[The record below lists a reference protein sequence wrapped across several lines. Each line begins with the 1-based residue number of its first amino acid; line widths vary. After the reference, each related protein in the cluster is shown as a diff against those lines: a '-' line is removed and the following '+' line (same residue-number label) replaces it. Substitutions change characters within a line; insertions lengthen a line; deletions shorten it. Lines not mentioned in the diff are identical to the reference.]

1 MKDYILRAVTTDGAV
16 RASVAIT
23 TNMVDAART
32 THQLTP
38 TATAALGRLLT
49 AAAIMGDMMKGE
61 DDSLTLQIDGGGP
74 LGKLV
79 AISDSR
85 ANVKGYVSDPTVDL
99 PLKNGKLDVGDAVGK
114 NGLLGIIRDFGLKEP
129 YIGQVKLCTGEIGDD
144 IALYYA
150 QSEQIPSV
158 VALGVLVDRDYS
170 VKAAGGMI
178 LQVMPEATDEQILKL
193 EEMVKNMPAI
203 TTVLEEGATAEDI
216 LGFALASFS
225 GYTFEEATTA
235 YQCDC
240 SKERIERAVR
250 SLGRTEIQDIIEHQ
264 INAELTC
271 HFCNKKYVVTK
282 EELEEMLLEPE
293 NE

>member
-16 RASVAIT
+16 RVSAAVT
-23 TNMVDAART
+23 TDMVEAARQ
-32 THQLTP
+32 THMTTP

-49 AAAIMGDMMKGE
+49 ACAIMGDMMKGE
-61 DDSLTLQIDGGGP
+61 NDSLTLQVNGGGP
-74 LGKLV
+74 LGKMV

-99 PLKNGKLDVGDAVGK
+99 PLKNGKLDVGGAVGA

-129 YIGQVKLCTGEIGDD
+129 YVGQVKLCTGEIGDD

-150 QSEQIPSV
+150 QSEQIPSI
-158 VALGVLVDRDYS
+158 VALGVLVDRDYT

-193 EEMVKNMPAI
+193 EEMVKTMPAI
-203 TTVLEEGATAEDI
+203 TTMLEEGATPEDI
-216 LGFALASFS
+216 LAFALQNFD
-225 GYTFEEATTA
+225 GYTFEKSKTA
-235 YQCDC
+235 YHCDC

-250 SLGRTEIQDIIEHQ
+250 SLGKTEIQDIIDKQ

-282 EELEEMLLEPE
+282 EELTAMLTETDK
-293 NE
+293 

>member
-1 MKDYILRAVTTDGAV
+1 MKNYILRAVTTDGAV
-16 RASVAIT
+16 RVSAAVT
-23 TNMVDAART
+23 TDMVEAARQ
-32 THQLTP
+32 THHLTP

-49 AAAIMGDMMKGE
+49 ACAIMGDMMKGE
-61 DDSLTLQIDGGGP
+61 DDSLTLQINGGGP

-99 PLKNGKLDVGDAVGK
+99 PLKNGKLDVGGAVGK
-114 NGLLGIIRDFGLKEP
+114 DGLLGIIRDFGLKEP
-129 YIGQVKLCTGEIGDD
+129 YVGQVKLATGEIGDD

-150 QSEQIPSV
+150 QSEQIPSI
-158 VALGVLVDRDYS
+158 VALGVLVERDYT

-193 EEMVKNMPAI
+193 EEMVKTMPAI
-203 TTVLEEGATAEDI
+203 TTMLEEGATPEDI
-216 LGFALASFS
+216 LAFALRDFD
-225 GYTFEEATTA
+225 GYTFEESTTV

-250 SLGRTEIQDIIEHQ
+250 SLGKKEIQDIIEKQ
-264 INAELTC
+264 VNAELTC
-271 HFCNKKYVVTK
+271 HFCNKQYIVT
-282 EELEEMLLEPE
+282 EAELCAMLEETE
-293 NE
+293 

>member
-1 MKDYILRAVTTDGAV
+1 M
-16 RASVAIT
+16 
-23 TNMVDAART
+23 
-32 THQLTP
+32 
-38 TATAALGRLLT
+38 
-49 AAAIMGDMMKGE
+49 
-61 DDSLTLQIDGGGP
+61 
-74 LGKLV
+74 V

-99 PLKNGKLDVGDAVGK
+99 PLKNGKLDVGGAVGA

-129 YIGQVKLCTGEIGDD
+129 YVGQVKLCTGEIGDD

-150 QSEQIPSV
+150 QSEQIPSI
-158 VALGVLVDRDYS
+158 VALGVLVDRDYT

-193 EEMVKNMPAI
+193 EEMVKTMPAI
-203 TTVLEEGATAEDI
+203 TTMLEEGATPEDI
-216 LGFALASFS
+216 LAFALQNFD
-225 GYTFEEATTA
+225 GYTFEESKTA
-235 YQCDC
+235 YHCDC

-250 SLGRTEIQDIIEHQ
+250 SLGKTEIQDIIDKQ

-282 EELEEMLLEPE
+282 EELTAMLTETDK
-293 NE
+293 